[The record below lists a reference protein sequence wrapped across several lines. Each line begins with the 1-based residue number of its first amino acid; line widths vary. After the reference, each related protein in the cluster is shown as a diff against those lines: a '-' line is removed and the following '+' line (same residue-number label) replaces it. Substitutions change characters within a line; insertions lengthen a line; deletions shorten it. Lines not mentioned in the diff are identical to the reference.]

1 MRLEC
6 ENSYIALKFLWN
18 ILFKYFKSDTKFND
32 CNENRHIKIN
42 NKKGSQIVYSY
53 HEEVTWKTKKKKEKK
68 MKIKLFF
75 SQYFL
80 FLDLP

>member
-42 NKKGSQIVYSY
+42 NKKESQIVYSY
-53 HEEVTWKTKKKKEKK
+53 DKEVTWKTKKKEGK

-75 SQYFL
+75 SHSFL